1 MCTNEDYP
9 LYGMY
14 VNSNHMLF
22 KRLSLA
28 IFVVKNALL
37 TNRIAFIVYMTVF
50 FSRLGATG
58 NGHLFHET
66 RQHRQSSSGL

>member
-14 VNSNHMLF
+14 INSNHMLF

-37 TNRIAFIVYMTVF
+37 D
-50 FSRLGATG
+50 
-58 NGHLFHET
+58 
-66 RQHRQSSSGL
+66 